1 MTEGPYT
8 IAEVAEILRISYA
21 SARRRF
27 RKSNPWV
34 FAYTLKRIA

>member
-1 MTEGPYT
+1 MSEGPYT

-27 RKSNPWV
+27 MGVNE
-34 FAYTLKRIA
+34 